1 MLVSGVARP
10 PAQKRR
16 QPQKEIVRP
25 RKKEC
30 TNAFEN
36 ILNTEMEKLQKDKYE
51 YTYFKCMEC
60 VDHNLKPKQVCNKCS
75 KCGRNFDDKGMC
87 ENIPAYPGMH

>member
-25 RKKEC
+25 RKKES
-30 TNAFEN
+30 TNTFDN
-36 ILNTEMEKLQKDKYE
+36 ILNTEMEKLQQDK
-51 YTYFKCMEC
+51 YTYFRCMQC
-60 VDHNLKPKQVCNKCS
+60 VEPNLQPKQKCKKCS
-75 KCGRNFDDKGMC
+75 KCGRTFDDEGIC
-87 ENIPAYPGMH
+87 ENIPAYPGMHY